1 MGTRSLE
8 QIFKPES
15 VAIIGASE
23 RGGSLGGAVLKSIIQ
38 GGYQGELYPVNAKDY
53 KRICG
58 LDAYSK
64 VSQIKKS
71 IDLAIICTPADSVPK
86 IIRSLEKA
94 GVSAAIIMTGGSART
109 RSIRF
114 RPSTSKLSA
123 AGKDSGIRILGP
135 DCLGMLNLHHKFN
148 ASALP
153 APVKPGSIAFIGQS
167 GAVASGVTDWAASR
181 GIGFSHVLT
190 LGQGSDI
197 SLADMVDYLAD
208 DRHARTLLIQLDD
221 FNHGTAL
228 LRSLRAAS
236 RKKLVLAVK
245 SNRFPQSPLAS
256 NNHTPGIKNRD
267 ALIDHTLQRAGV
279 LRVDATDDLFDCV
292 DTLQQR
298 RSLKGDRLAI
308 ITNSRGGAILAIDRL
323 LHDHGV
329 LAQFDTETTRA
340 LAELLPDYISCSNP
354 VLLNPE
360 LKPDLLKKVTSVVL
374 KDRGVDAL
382 LFVYTPGMGTDPLV
396 NASALAEISEQ
407 TAKMVFSCWMGEYSV
422 GPARELL
429 DQQKMPT
436 FDTPDNAIKAFM
448 YQVKH
453 LRTQELMRETPES
466 YEVPGQAQADV
477 LNALPEKGLVTPN
490 LAWRLIK
497 SFGFATADNR
507 FYDNREQL
515 IEATTDLEGGS
526 WVAKVHHEQ
535 YLKPFAY
542 GQDARQRWKS
552 VALNITNKQQLI
564 DETQRLQAEVSLMFP
579 GSNILGYSIQP
590 MYRAMDNLQISFGI
604 GRDIEVGP
612 FVFFGG
618 GGTTA
623 DILEDRQVALPPL
636 NTALARHLI
645 ERSHVC
651 KVLREKTHNY
661 DLEVAALAR
670 WLVAAAQLCTQY
682 PQISGLEMNA
692 VRQDDGQYIVLGVA
706 AETDRPAFPAIR
718 AYPSELEE
726 VLHNKKAERFAVRPI
741 KAEDEYL
748 LADFYK
754 ALSPET
760 LRMRFFTSRRNF
772 DHKELAHFSQIDY
785 CREMAFVA
793 LHEGELVGI
802 VRAWIDPDDIVAE
815 YSVLVRDD
823 FAGHQLGYLLMDK
836 MIRYLRDGRG
846 VLQVMG
852 TVLSHNS
859 PMLNLNDRLGFVRR
873 ENKAEGLTE
882 VILPLNP
889 PAYDWQKKRM
899 YSL

>member
-8 QIFKPES
+8 QIFKPKS
-15 VAIIGASE
+15 VAVIGASD
-23 RGGSLGGAVLKSIIQ
+23 RGGSLGGAVLKSILK
-38 GGYQGELYPVNAKDY
+38 GGFEGSVFPVNAKDY
-53 KRICG
+53 KQIAG
-58 LDAYSK
+58 IAAFAK
-64 VSQIKKS
+64 VSHINQA
-71 IDLAIICTPADSVPK
+71 IDLAIICTPADTVPK

-94 GVSAAIIMTGGSART
+94 RVSAAIIMTGGSART

-114 RPSTSKLSA
+114 RPSTSKLNA
-123 AGKDSGIRILGP
+123 VGKDYGIRILGP

-148 ASALP
+148 ASVLP

-167 GAVASGVTDWAASR
+167 GAIASGITDWAASR

-197 SLADMVDYLAD
+197 SLADVVDYLAD

-221 FNHGTAL
+221 FNHGSDL

-245 SNRFPQSPLAS
+245 SNRFPQSPLA
-256 NNHTPGIKNRD
+256 NDDHTPGIRNRD
-267 ALIDHTLQRAGV
+267 ALIDHALQRAGV

-308 ITNSRGGAILAIDRL
+308 VTNSRGGAILAVDRL

-329 LAQFDTETTRA
+329 LADFSAETTKS
-340 LAELLPDYISCSNP
+340 LSEMLPDYISCSNP

-360 LKPDLLKKVTSVVL
+360 LKPDLLKKVCAAVL
-374 KDRGVDAL
+374 KDKGVDAL

-396 NASALAEISEQ
+396 NASALAEVSAN
-407 TAKMVFSCWMGEYSV
+407 TSKMIFSCWMGEYSV
-422 GPARELL
+422 GSARELL
-429 DQQKMPT
+429 YKQQMPT

-453 LRTQELMRETPES
+453 LRTQELMRETPDS
-466 YEVPGQAQADV
+466 YEVPGTAQADV
-477 LNALPEKGLVTPN
+477 MRDLPTKGVISPN

-507 FYDNREQL
+507 FFTNRDEM
-515 IEATTDLEGGS
+515 IRSAGEIKGS
-526 WVAKVHHEQ
+526 WVAKIHHEQ

-552 VALNITNKQQLI
+552 VALNITNKQQLM
-564 DETQRLQAEVSLMFP
+564 DETQRLQAEVSSMFP
-579 GSNILGYSIQP
+579 DSRILGFSMQP

-604 GRDIEVGP
+604 GRDKEVGP
-612 FVFFGG
+612 FIFFGG

-623 DILEDRQVALPPL
+623 DILTDRRVALPPL

-645 ERSHVC
+645 ERSHVSR
-651 KVLREKTHNY
+651 VLKEKTHNY
-661 DLEVAALAR
+661 DLEVAALSR

-692 VRQDDGQYIVLGVA
+692 VRRDDGQYMVLGVA
-706 AETDRPAFPAIR
+706 GETDKPKSPAIR
-718 AYPSELEE
+718 AYPTELEE
-726 VLHNKKAERFAVRPI
+726 VLHNKHGERFLVRPI
-741 KAEDEYL
+741 KAEDEHQ
-748 LADFYK
+748 LAVFYK

-760 LRMRFFTSRRNF
+760 LRMRFFTSRKNF

-836 MIRYLRDGRG
+836 MIRYLREDRK

-852 TVLSHNS
+852 TVLSHNN
-859 PMLNLNDRLGFVRR
+859 PMLRLNDRLGFVRK

-889 PAYDWQKKRM
+889 PAYEWQKKRM